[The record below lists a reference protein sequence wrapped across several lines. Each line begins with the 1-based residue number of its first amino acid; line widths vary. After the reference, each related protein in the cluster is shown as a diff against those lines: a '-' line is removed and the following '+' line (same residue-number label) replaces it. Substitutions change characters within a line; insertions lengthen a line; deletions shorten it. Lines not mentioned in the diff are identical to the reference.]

1 MLTVHHLNNSRS
13 QRILWLLEELELPY
27 ELKCYQRDAST
38 NLAPPELEAVHPLG
52 KSPMLTDGDNTIIE
66 SGAII
71 DYILRRHG
79 NGRLMPEPG
88 TIEHEQYLQWLHYAE
103 GSAMLPL
110 MLRMY
115 TGRLPDG
122 GAALQPRI
130 DDELNRHLGYIDNA
144 LEGVDWIVAN
154 RFSGADVQLSF
165 VAEIPPLLHP
175 KGSFPNLA
183 AMGARFQRRPAYQR
197 ALKKGGKYDFGP
209 QGQ

>member
-52 KSPMLTDGDNTIIE
+52 KSPVLTDGDNTIIE

-144 LEGVDWIVAN
+144 LEGVDWIV
-154 RFSGADVQLSF
+154 S
-165 VAEIPPLLHP
+165 
-175 KGSFPNLA
+175 
-183 AMGARFQRRPAYQR
+183 
-197 ALKKGGKYDFGP
+197 
-209 QGQ
+209 

>member
-52 KSPMLTDGDNTIIE
+52 KSPVLTDGDNTVIE

-71 DYILRRHG
+71 DYVLRRHG
-79 NGRLMPEPG
+79 GGRLLPEPG
-88 TIEHEQYLQWLHYAE
+88 SSGHEQYLQWLHYAE

-115 TGRLPDG
+115 TARLPDG

-130 DDELNRHLGYIDNA
+130 DDELNRHLGYMDRA
-144 LEGVDWIVAN
+144 LEGVDWFVGN
-154 RFSGADVQLSF
+154 TFSGADIQLSF
-165 VAEIPPLLHP
+165 VVEITPLLHP
-175 KGSFPNLA
+175 NGSFPNLA
-183 AMGARFQRRPAYQR
+183 AMRARFQQRPAYQR

>member
-27 ELKCYQRDAST
+27 ELKCYQRDAAT

-52 KSPMLTDGDNTIIE
+52 KSPVLTDGDNTIIE

-154 RFSGADVQLSF
+154 TFSGADVQLSF
-165 VAEIPPLLHP
+165 VAEIAPLLHP
-175 KGSFPNLA
+175 SGYFPNLA
-183 AMGARFQRRPAYQR
+183 AMRARFQRRPAYQR
-197 ALKKGGKYDFGP
+197 ALKKGGRYDFGP
-209 QGQ
+209 QEQ

>member
-52 KSPMLTDGDNTIIE
+52 KSPVLTDGDNTIIE

-165 VAEIPPLLHP
+165 VAEIAPLLHP

-183 AMGARFQRRPAYQR
+183 AMRARFQRRPAYQR